1 VTITVFRIVKRKHV
15 ATAFTGYG
23 AKLAGGRWNSPG
35 IAVVYASATL
45 SLAALEILVHVDS
58 PAILDNYVAYEIH
71 LDNALIESPIRL
83 PNDWKVE
90 APPRSTQRIGDRWL
104 EEMRSVAF
112 QVPSAV
118 IPSEWNYALNPNH
131 PDFAHIRIGRA
142 KRFKFDP
149 RLF

>member
-1 VTITVFRIVKRKHV
+1 MTITVFRIVKRKH
-15 ATAFTGYG
+15 AARAFTGDG

-58 PAILDNYVAYEIH
+58 PAILDNYLAYEIQ
-71 LDNALIESPIRL
+71 LDDTMIERPTRL
-83 PNDWKVE
+83 PTDWKVE
-90 APPRSTQRIGDRWL
+90 PPPRSTQRIGDRWL
-104 EEMRSVAF
+104 EELRSVAF

-118 IPSEWNYALNPNH
+118 IPSEWNYAMNPNH
-131 PDFAHIRIGRA
+131 PDFGQIRIGRP